1 MSNSPNLHGR
11 EEQWRLQLLCIPWQ
25 PDRWNNPHTRL
36 RYQPA
41 PVITWQQTGRPWE
54 AAGLREAPPWQPQ
67 MVSGQIP
74 DFPAGL
80 SSALLRLTNFTSVLH
95 WLHICN
101 CTLSS
106 VRRRIW
112 LRVMW
117 KKDTGAKEKE
127 KGKALSSANC
137 GGKFAGQR
145 GSASLKVT
153 DGRLFSSFCK
163 KPSPS
168 ASPRWEDSPPV
179 SFQSEGKWYFHNRIY
194 NYSLI
199 SQ

>member
-179 SFQSEGKWYFHNRIY
+179 SFQSEGKWYFHNR
-194 NYSLI
+194 NSLI